1 MELDCET
8 LDALAA
14 QISHGISGSRLHG
27 ALVAA
32 ICTDAPGSPVVQ
44 PILAASLQTAL
55 ASGPGLSAALQQVED
70 ALSDPEFSFEPLLP
84 DESGPLASR
93 AEALADWCDAFVM
106 GMVAAAPGDS
116 SAEREELLTD
126 LSAIAGGLE
135 PGTLEDGS
143 DEDEEDF
150 MQILEFVR
158 VAALSL
164 FSERCPGSELSV
176 H

>member
-14 QISHGISGSRLHG
+14 HISHGISGSRLHG

-32 ICTDAPGSPVVQ
+32 ICTDAPRSPVTQ
-44 PILAASLQTAL
+44 AILAASLQTAL
-55 ASGPGLSAALQQVED
+55 ETGPGIAAALQLVEE
-70 ALSDPEFSFEPLLP
+70 ALSDPEFSFEPVLP
-84 DESGPLASR
+84 DETGPLVDR

-106 GMVAAAPGDS
+106 GMVAAAPSDS
-116 SAEREELLTD
+116 SAERDEILTD
-126 LSAIAGGLE
+126 LSAIAGGME
-135 PGTLEDGS
+135 PGTLVDGC

-164 FSERCPGSELSV
+164 FSERCPGSDITV